1 MDLLK
6 KLSDLKI
13 GVNSVNKESMTA
25 LQKAALVAK
34 DDAILKY
41 LVFLGANKAIKTE
54 FDETAYDLASEN
66 ESLKNNNISIDFL
79 K

>member
-1 MDLLK
+1 M
-6 KLSDLKI
+6 SDLKI
-13 GVNSVNKESMTA
+13 DVNSVNKESMTA

-34 DDAILKY
+34 DDTILKY
-41 LVFLGANKAIKTE
+41 LVSLGANKTIKTE

-66 ESLKNNNISIDFL
+66 ESLKNNNVSIDFL

>member
-1 MDLLK
+1 MK

-13 GVNSVNKESMTA
+13 DVNSANKENMTP
-25 LQKAALVAK
+25 LHKAALVAK
-34 DDAILKY
+34 DDQVLKY
-41 LVFLGANKAIKTE
+41 LVSLGANKSIKTE

-66 ESLKNNNISIDFL
+66 ESLKNNNVSIDFL